1 MRYQIS
7 IILLSFFTI
16 TSCGDGK
23 TNEIDLKTKTESTAD
38 SKDSSFFEKSP
49 NTEIFSGK
57 VEKTLTAGE
66 TSETSSIYFEYFILD
81 DDSPSYCKSVNEL
94 ISKSVQNEFE
104 ETETEKITSNLSK
117 NYFADIL
124 NEFKKSFKNA
134 GEEYM
139 PWSLIDS
146 IRIDDSKTK
155 YVHLETFTY
164 SFTGGAHG
172 NGYESHLLIDK
183 ETGKQLDVNDFFSNI
198 KKLNYL
204 VDFYFRKS
212 VGLSQSENL
221 QDAGWF
227 IEGKL
232 DANNNFYFT
241 DKNVVFVYN
250 SYEIGPY
257 SAGAPTVEIPFSKI
271 SDILKINVTQ

>member
-1 MRYQIS
+1 MRFQIS
-7 IILLSFFTI
+7 IILLLSLFTI

-23 TNEIDLKTKTESTAD
+23 TNEIDLKSKTESTAD
-38 SKDSSFFEKSP
+38 STNSSFSEKSP
-49 NTEIFSGK
+49 KTEIFRGK

-81 DDSPSYCKSVNEL
+81 DNSPSYCKSVNEL
-94 ISKSVQNEFE
+94 ISTSVQNEFE

-124 NEFKKSFKNA
+124 IEFKKSFKSA

-172 NGYESHLLIDK
+172 NGFESHLLIDK
-183 ETGKQLDVNDFFSNI
+183 ETGKQLGVNDFFSNI

-212 VGLSQSENL
+212 VGLSQNENL

-227 IEGKL
+227 IEGRL
-232 DANNNFYFT
+232 ESNNNFYFT
-241 DKNVVFVYN
+241 DKSLVFVYN

-257 SAGAPTVEIPFSKI
+257 AVGAPIIEIPLSKVQ
-271 SDILKINVTQ
+271 DILKFNIK